1 MPGYRL
7 AYRSRPVLGGT
18 NQVLSARLDQ
28 VLKLTTS
35 HLTMAC
41 LRSKAWFL
49 GSLVLLFVTGAEAGN
64 DTYEPTQPPR
74 IIAITADARSFY
86 LEFRARNEV
95 GGFGHSYITLGTVD
109 ASGQGRQTVVVGF
122 MPRSA
127 DDDYWSKF
135 GLPVTGMLGVTRS
148 DLQRRPDAQFRIAVK
163 ESTYLRL
170 VSKVRSLRRT
180 WIQYELVVHNCNN
193 FVSEIAS
200 SVGLRTPLITAQ
212 YPVGYVTELRALN
225 APLIS
230 RK

>member
-1 MPGYRL
+1 
-7 AYRSRPVLGGT
+7 
-18 NQVLSARLDQ
+18 
-28 VLKLTTS
+28 
-35 HLTMAC
+35 MAHFV
-41 LRSKAWFL
+41 SKAWLL
-49 GSLVLLFVTGAEAGN
+49 GSLVLLLVRGAEAGN
-64 DTYEPTQPPR
+64 DTYEPTHPPR
-74 IIAITADARSFY
+74 IIAVAADARSFY

-95 GGFGHSYITLGTVD
+95 GGFGHSYVTLGAVNTV
-109 ASGQGRQTVVVGF
+109 GQGYQTVVVGF

-135 GLPVTGMLGVTRS
+135 GLPVTGLLGVTRS
-148 DLQRRPDAQFRIAVK
+148 DLARRPDARFRIAINK
-163 ESTYLRL
+163 ATYLRL

-180 WIQYELVVHNCNN
+180 WTQYELVVHNCNS

-212 YPVGYVTELRALN
+212 YPVGYVTELHALN

>member
-1 MPGYRL
+1 
-7 AYRSRPVLGGT
+7 
-18 NQVLSARLDQ
+18 
-28 VLKLTTS
+28 
-35 HLTMAC
+35 
-41 LRSKAWFL
+41 
-49 GSLVLLFVTGAEAGN
+49 
-64 DTYEPTQPPR
+64 
-74 IIAITADARSFY
+74 
-86 LEFRARNEV
+86 
-95 GGFGHSYITLGTVD
+95 
-109 ASGQGRQTVVVGF
+109 

-148 DLQRRPDAQFRIAVK
+148 DLLRRPDARFRIAVN

-180 WIQYELVVHNCNN
+180 WTQYELVVHNCNS

>member
-1 MPGYRL
+1 
-7 AYRSRPVLGGT
+7 
-18 NQVLSARLDQ
+18 
-28 VLKLTTS
+28 
-35 HLTMAC
+35 MAC
-41 LRSKAWFL
+41 FSSKAWFL
-49 GSLVLLFVTGAEAGN
+49 GSLVFLFVKGAEAGN
-64 DTYEPTQPPR
+64 DAYESTQPPR
-74 IIAITADARSFY
+74 IIAIAVDARSYY

-109 ASGQGRQTVVVGF
+109 ASGQRRQTVVVGF

-127 DDDYWSKF
+127 DDDYQSKF

-148 DLQRRPDAQFRIAVK
+148 DLLRRPDARFRIAVT
-163 ESTYLRL
+163 ESTYLRV

-180 WIQYELVVHNCNN
+180 WTQYELVVHNCNS

-200 SVGLRTPLITAQ
+200 SVGLHTPLITAQ
-212 YPVGYVTELRALN
+212 YPVDYVTELRALN